1 MPVYYPSSLRKPIGF
16 SIDDII
22 KSNDLSKPSDRF
34 SSSYLPPM
42 TWLPS
47 LPNTYQLQR
56 ESMLQ
61 YLRHINQLT
70 RRFLCVPFILKKK
83 IPFFF

>member
-1 MPVYYPSSLRKPIGF
+1 MPVYYPSSPRKPTGF

-22 KSNDLSKPSDRF
+22 KTNDLSKPSDRF

-42 TWLPS
+42 TWQPS

-56 ESMLQ
+56 ESMLH
-61 YLRHINQLT
+61 YLRHIHQLT
-70 RRFLCVPFILKKK
+70 RRFLCIIFFLKKK
-83 IPFFF
+83 ISFFF